1 MRQINFRVEDP
12 IAEAFFTFCHRIR
25 IRPTALLSSIVDFYG
40 RSEILTRKAEEKKIT
55 REEAI
60 IELGR
65 IVADM
70 RSLAKANG
78 EFKKVLGDM
87 LEPHGIRID
96 ELGAI

>member
-1 MRQINFRVEDP
+1 MRQINVRVEDP
-12 IAEAFFTFCHRIR
+12 IAEAFFAFCHRIG
-25 IRPTALLSSIVDFYG
+25 IRPTALLSSIIDFYG
-40 RSEILTRKAEEKKIT
+40 RSQILTRKSEEKRVT
-55 REEAI
+55 REEAL

-87 LEPHGIRID
+87 LEPHGIRIE